1 MARAK
6 GDGTLFQKK
15 NKRGKLMSKYWY
27 FKWVENGKARVLS
40 TKCTNRKE
48 AELRAME
55 IMRPLRAKSEV
66 ERLEYLEAEISVNQQ
81 RASCPKSD
89 IYAYCPITHLVE
101 RFMEIETNN
110 GKHKAD
116 NTIANY
122 EQYQHDLVAYIADKH
137 LKVKFASDID
147 KPFVEKYLGY
157 ARKKWGSSKF
167 NGMLCFFKMVWGR
180 FGRLSIHRSIKNNPW
195 LGYDYR
201 EREKRHRKDLSKEQ
215 FNSILKVAREMG
227 EDYEFFFQ
235 LEWDTGL
242 RKGDACCLKW
252 ESVDFDNGFLT
263 LKMMKTRNK
272 PNKDPLHIPIQPTLM
287 KLLKKRKEALDAMS
301 EEDRTANDE
310 IFVSPRLEHIY
321 HSRHIDWIVRKVFKE
336 AGITMMEKD
345 EEGKKHSIFST
356 HSFRHSMVTRL
367 TNADVPIEVARDIVG
382 HAHKSMTRRY
392 NRVYETTLKNAMKKV
407 ADGVVVSP
415 SERAFGIALPTTSE
429 FSLDSEAMRLL
440 EQFKGEG
447 ENVNDLIKRLL
458 GGMCQV
464 LKSA

>member
-6 GDGTLFQKK
+6 GNGTLFQKK
-15 NKRGKLMSKYWY
+15 RKDGSMMSKYWY
-27 FKWVENGKARVLS
+27 FKWVENGKARVIS

-55 IMRPLRAKSEV
+55 IMNPLRAKKEV
-66 ERLEYLEAEISVNQQ
+66 ERLEYLEAEISINQQ
-81 RASCPKSD
+81 RASNSKSD
-89 IYAYCPITHLVE
+89 PYAYCPISNLVDT
-101 RFMEIETNN
+101 FMEIETNN

-122 EQYQHDLVAYIADKH
+122 EQYQHDLVAYIKDKH
-137 LKVKFASDID
+137 LNVKVASNID

-157 ARKKWGSSKF
+157 ARKRWGSSKF

-195 LGYDYR
+195 LGYEYLP
-201 EREKRHRKDLSKEQ
+201 REKRYRKELSDAQ
-215 FNSILKVAREMG
+215 FNTILNVARAMD

-252 ESVDFDNGFLT
+252 EDVDFDKELLT
-263 LKMMKTRNK
+263 PTMQKSKREVR
-272 PNKDPLHIPIQPTLM
+272 IPIQPTLM
-287 KLLKKRKEALDAMS
+287 KLLKKRKEALDAIPQ
-301 EEDRTANDE
+301 EERMANDE

-336 AGITMMEKD
+336 AGLAMMEVGED
-345 EEGKKHSIFST
+345 GKKHSILST
-356 HSFRHSMVTRL
+356 HSFRHSMVSRL
-367 TNADVPIEVARDIVG
+367 YNANVPVETIRLIVG
-382 HAHKSMTRRY
+382 HTSKKMTRRY
-392 NRVYETTLKNAMKKV
+392 NHVYDATLREAMKKV
-407 ADGVVVSP
+407 ANGVVVSP
-415 SERAFGIALPTTSE
+415 SERAFANVLPTTPE
-429 FSLDSEAMRLL
+429 VALDGETLKLL
-440 EQFKGEG
+440 SQFTTNG

-458 GGMCQV
+458 
-464 LKSA
+464 SAKMSA

>member
-27 FKWVENGKARVLS
+27 FKWVENGKPRVIS

-55 IMRPLRAKSEV
+55 IMRPLRAKKEV
-66 ERLEYLEAEISVNQQ
+66 ERLEYLEAEINVNQQ
-81 RASCPKSD
+81 RASSPNND
-89 IYAYCPITHLVE
+89 LYAYCPISNLVD

-122 EQYQHDLVAYIADKH
+122 EQYQHDLVAYIKDKH
-137 LKVKFASDID
+137 LNVKFASNID

-157 ARKKWGSSKF
+157 ARKRWGSSKF

-180 FGRLSIHRSIKNNPW
+180 FGRLSIHRSIRNNPW
-195 LGYDYR
+195 LGYDYL
-201 EREKRHRKDLSKEQ
+201 EREKKHRKGLSDAQ
-215 FNSILKVAREMG
+215 FNSILKVARAMG
-227 EDYEFFFQ
+227 EDYELFFQ

-252 ESVDFDNGFLT
+252 ESVDFDKGFLT
-263 LKMMKTRNK
+263 LKMMKTRNN

-301 EEDRTANDE
+301 EEERTANDE

-321 HSRHIDWIVRKVFKE
+321 HSRHIDWIVRKVFKK
-336 AGITMMEKD
+336 AGIKMMEKD
-345 EEGKKHSIFST
+345 ENGKKHSIFST
-356 HSFRHSMVTRL
+356 HSFRHSMVSRL
-367 TNADVPIEVARDIVG
+367 YNAGVPIDTIRLIVG
-382 HAHKSMTRRY
+382 HSHKSMTKRY
-392 NRVYETTLKNAMKKV
+392 NDVYDATLREAMNKV
-407 ADGVVVSP
+407 AKGVVVSP
-415 SERAFGIALPTTSE
+415 SQRAFANVVPTMPQVALDNETLKLLSQYTTN
-429 FSLDSEAMRLL
+429 
-440 EQFKGEG
+440 GED
-447 ENVNDLIKRLL
+447 VNDLIKRLL
-458 GGMCQV
+458 CAKM
-464 LKSA
+464 SA